1 MIRILIADALPI
13 ARKGL
18 KELLLE
24 EFPLAS
30 IEEINNPA
38 DIVNKAMQG
47 PWNLIIS
54 DIAMP
59 GHFGMEIL
67 HTARRRFPGI
77 PVLIL
82 SIYPED
88 QYARRI
94 LKCGVNGYLSKR
106 AASCE
111 LIAAVKSLLQGKK
124 YITPH
129 MTDKLVNDMLL
140 EHTWPPHE
148 TLSNREFDV
157 LKLLA
162 RGKKVSEIAHQ
173 LLLSETMVGSYR
185 NRIYDKMN
193 LKNSAELILYAS
205 RYKLT

>member
-1 MIRILIADALPI
+1 MIRILIADILAV

-59 GHFGMEIL
+59 GHFGMEVL

-88 QYARRI
+88 QYAKRV

-106 AASCE
+106 AAPCE
-111 LIAAVKSLLQGKK
+111 LITAVKHLLQGKK

-129 MTDKLVNDMLL
+129 VADKLINDLLL
-140 EHTWPPHE
+140 EHDWPPHE

-162 RGKKVSEIAHQ
+162 CGKKISEIAHQ
-173 LLLSETMVGSYR
+173 LSLSETMVGSYR
-185 NRIYDKMN
+185 NRIYSKMN
-193 LKNSAELILYAS
+193 LKNNAELILYAS
-205 RYKLT
+205 RHKLT